1 MTRYKITETIHH
13 GNYRSVQSFESEHS
27 VEHALRVLVSYSQ
40 LYGRDLPL
48 KTAVGHLEAV
58 GRAEF
63 GWATYTLELLDS

>member
-13 GNYRSVQSFESEHS
+13 GNYRSVQSFESEES
-27 VEHALRVLVSYSQ
+27 VEHALRVLVSFSPYNSQ
-40 LYGRDLPL
+40 GLPL
-48 KTAVGHLEAV
+48 ATAVGHLEAV